1 MTPYLPLD
9 YLKIAIANHYG
20 LDKQL
25 WIVRLAWFNENVDF
39 ILNELELWAEN
50 AAEPMMF
57 RKMVNQY
64 NNAMQGLAVDG
75 LVSLDATA
83 SGVQI
88 LGALTA
94 CRKTCQRTN
103 LINDGI
109 RHDLYGE
116 TSEYMNTFG
125 LYTTRSDLK
134 QPVMT
139 VFYGSTE
146 QPKQLFGEGTPE
158 LKTFYQFLEEEL
170 TGAYE
175 AMSDI
180 AGCWNTEALEHSWV
194 LPDNH
199 HVHVKVMEYDEKRIE
214 VDELDHATFTYRY
227 KVNQPSTYGRSLA
240 ANVVHS
246 KL

>member
-1 MTPYLPLD
+1 MTPFLPLD

-20 LDKQL
+20 LDKKI
-25 WIVRLAWFNENVDF
+25 WKERLDWFNSTDRF
-39 ILNELELWAEN
+39 ILNDTEYFAEC
-50 AAEPMMF
+50 ASEPMMF

-64 NNAMQGLAVDG
+64 NNAMQLLPVDG

-109 RHDLYGE
+109 RYDLYGE

-125 LYTTRSDLK
+125 LNTTRSDLK

-139 VFYGSTE
+139 
-146 QPKQLFGEGTPE
+146 
-158 LKTFYQFLEEEL
+158 
-170 TGAYE
+170 
-175 AMSDI
+175 
-180 AGCWNTEALEHSWV
+180 
-194 LPDNH
+194 
-199 HVHVKVMEYDEKRIE
+199 
-214 VDELDHATFTYRY
+214 
-227 KVNQPSTYGRSLA
+227 
-240 ANVVHS
+240 